1 MSREYVLHALDT
13 RVYTLEHAD
22 SKETVS
28 APTIDGLGRKL
39 AEHAPVAPS
48 IRLDTHCE
56 QYLPADTVRQIML
69 AYDRA
74 KAHEQV
80 KAK

>member
-1 MSREYVLHALDT
+1 MSREYVLHSLDT

-22 SKETVS
+22 SKVTVS
-28 APTIDGLGRKL
+28 APTIEGLGRKL

-56 QYLPADTVRQIML
+56 QYLPADTVSRIML
-69 AYDRA
+69 AYKVA
-74 KAHEQV
+74 KEHEQV
-80 KAK
+80 KVK